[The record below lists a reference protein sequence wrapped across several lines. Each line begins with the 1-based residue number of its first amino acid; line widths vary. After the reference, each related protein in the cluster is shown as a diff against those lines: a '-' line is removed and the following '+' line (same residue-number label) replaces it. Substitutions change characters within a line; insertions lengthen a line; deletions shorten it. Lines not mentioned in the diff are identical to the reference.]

1 MSILNVPL
9 TSKDAPLTASSQRSV
24 FTQLRLIFLAIAFL
38 GLLVTVGI
46 VSNTVFFGST
56 ITNMRSATTA
66 FTGFSIAVL
75 ALLAYAHVCRMIV
88 HVQSTELQARHMA
101 GHDVLSGLPNRM
113 TFAMRLGNELQRI
126 SRTNDGI
133 AIFFLDLDKFKDVND
148 QLGHAAGDKL
158 LVEFGRR
165 MQGLLRGADTLARFG
180 GDEFAIVQTNV
191 RTPSDVEALA
201 RRILAATAEV
211 FDLSGSQAFVGV
223 SIGIALS
230 PANGNDVDALMRQAD
245 IALYRAKS
253 EGRNRYSFFAQD
265 MDDQLKLRKLV
276 EDELRSAITDGN
288 LILHYQPQVVA
299 TTGRIAGFE
308 ALVRWKHPQHGYI
321 APNDFIPIAEE
332 RGLIVPLG
340 EWVLRQACTDAMTWP
355 NEMTVAINISPI
367 QFKHKDYVESVAR
380 IIEETGIDPT
390 RIELELTE
398 GVVVDDADIAEH
410 AIMELRALGVRFAL
424 DDFGTGYS
432 SLIYLRRFAFD
443 KIKIDKSF
451 LDQMEATGESTI
463 LVHSVVH
470 LGRALGLTV
479 TAEGVENEEQH
490 RLLQAV
496 GCHLLQ
502 GYLFSR
508 PVAAGTAYQLAMI
521 GTIEPRRIGLQ
532 IIEIENASANGYAE
546 DGQVLIAL

>member
-1 MSILNVPL
+1 MQF
-9 TSKDAPLTASSQRSV
+9 TGKDTAIKVSNHRAA
-24 FTQLRLIFLAIAFL
+24 FMQLRMIFLAIALL
-38 GLLVTVGI
+38 GALVTTGV
-46 VSNTVFFGST
+46 VSNTIFFGTS
-56 ITNMRSATTA
+56 ITQLRIATTA
-66 FTGFSIAVL
+66 FTGFAISVL

-88 HVQSTELQARHMA
+88 NVQSTEQQARHMA

-113 TFAMRLGNELQRI
+113 TFASRLSTELQRI
-126 SRTNDGI
+126 SRSREGI
-133 AIFFLDLDKFKDVND
+133 AVFFLDLDKFKDVND

-180 GDEFAIVQTNV
+180 GDEFAIVQTSV
-191 RTPSDVEALA
+191 RSPADVEALA

-211 FDLSGSQAFVGV
+211 FDLAGSQAFVGV

-230 PANGNDVDALMRQAD
+230 PANGNDADVMMRQAD

-276 EDELRSAITDGN
+276 EDELRSAISSN
-288 LILHYQPQVVA
+288 SLMLHYQPQVAA
-299 TTGRIAGFE
+299 TTGRIVGFE
-308 ALVRWKHPQHGYI
+308 ALVRWKHPQHGVI

-355 NEMTVAINISPI
+355 NDMTVAINISPI
-367 QFKHKDYVESVAR
+367 QFKHKDYVSSVAR

-479 TAEGVENEEQH
+479 TAEGVENDEQH

-508 PVAAGTAYQLAMI
+508 PVAAEVACQLAEI
-521 GTIEPRRIGLQ
+521 GTLAPRRLGLS
-532 IIEIENASANGYAE
+532 IIEVEQME
-546 DGQVLIAL
+546 DGDRAPAMLEHPKPRLAAL